1 MNPNLFKSA
10 EFYQRRYHNF
20 ATLLIV
26 PLMLLLGFLLIFA
39 FLAKKEVTVT
49 SQGEITPTKVIAS
62 IQSTSNNP
70 IITNNLSNNQLIQKG
85 DLIIQY
91 SETMESSQ
99 KKALETH
106 LETLNRQK
114 TGIATLIDSLEQGTN
129 LFTGEDEFGYIY
141 TFNNFI
147 KQFQDLEL
155 GISKVNTEVSNQA
168 TIAGNTVAA
177 IDTQIN
183 NLNQQIAEY
192 EELYQAI
199 INKSDKLSDEN
210 PHQATLNNYLTQTQ
224 QNTDASL
231 ENQYVTQINQSIT
244 SIESSINSLNIQK
257 ASTGS
262 VSTYDNS
269 LGTKIEVLRTQFL
282 QSASQQETT
291 IDNQITE
298 LTTQLDQANIQL
310 KNNKILA
317 SETGIVQLNNDFEG
331 HNLIPSGSDIAQIYP
346 DIADTKKVLITYYVT
361 SDYVSLLKEDQPVR
375 LSLEKVGNQN
385 LTVIGKIQ
393 SIDKTA
399 TKTEQGNL
407 FKIEALAQLSDKES
421 KLVQYG
427 LQGRVT
433 TIIAKKT
440 YFDYYKDKILNNF

>member
-199 INKSDKLSDEN
+199 INKSDKLSDGN

-346 DIADTKKVLITYYVT
+346 DIADT
-361 SDYVSLLKEDQPVR
+361 
-375 LSLEKVGNQN
+375 
-385 LTVIGKIQ
+385 
-393 SIDKTA
+393 
-399 TKTEQGNL
+399 
-407 FKIEALAQLSDKES
+407 
-421 KLVQYG
+421 
-427 LQGRVT
+427 
-433 TIIAKKT
+433 
-440 YFDYYKDKILNNF
+440 